1 MKAELTPDERKA
13 MTKNDQAQVVVQL
26 TPQPIN
32 NSKFSKVLSVALEVR
47 VPTEHARIYT
57 AVLDRLNERASL
69 LEQGDVDIILDPK
82 IGVFFPYYAKS
93 ERPQLFERLMR
104 KQNSN
109 MSSSSVIPVFGLT
122 KQASS
127 TIVKD
132 QNGKKLTVSEAILI
146 HPNIRKIE
154 KTASSAELG
163 KYLLIINRYVKEQAE
178 NYIDSIFELVPELEN
193 QPANFKRPQR
203 GGNAFKKARINS
215 INNFLNKLEEKI
227 DNENLMYANNDEDT
241 TPPP

>member
-1 MKAELTPDERKA
+1 
-13 MTKNDQAQVVVQL
+13 
-26 TPQPIN
+26 
-32 NSKFSKVLSVALEVR
+32 
-47 VPTEHARIYT
+47 
-57 AVLDRLNERASL
+57 
-69 LEQGDVDIILDPK
+69 VDIILDPK

-104 KQNSN
+104 KQNSD

-122 KQASS
+122 EQASS
-127 TIVKD
+127 TIVED

-163 KYLLIINRYVKEQAE
+163 KYLLIIDRYVKEQAK

-193 QPANFKRPQR
+193 QPAKFKRPQR
-203 GGNAFKKARINS
+203 GGNAFKKASINS
-215 INNFLNKLEEKI
+215 INNFLNKLEEKLTMKSHVCRQRQRH
-227 DNENLMYANNDEDT
+227 DSSST
-241 TPPP
+241 TQKIHGILRSGCKDLTSDHSKP